1 VDVLKYA
8 IVETGGKQYK
18 VAEGDTI
25 VVERLDAPEGS
36 QIELDRV
43 LLVAGEDG
51 VKVGT
56 PFVEGAKVVANV
68 VEHGKGKKILVF
80 KYKAKKNYRRRRG
93 HRQPFTKL
101 AIEQLLA

>member
-1 VDVLKYA
+1 M
-8 IVETGGKQYK
+8 
-18 VAEGDTI
+18 AEGDTI

-36 QIELDRV
+36 QVELDKV

-56 PFVEGAKVVANV
+56 PLVEGAKVLASV

-80 KYKAKKNYRRRRG
+80 KYKPKKNYRRRRG

-101 AIEQLLA
+101 TIEQLVL